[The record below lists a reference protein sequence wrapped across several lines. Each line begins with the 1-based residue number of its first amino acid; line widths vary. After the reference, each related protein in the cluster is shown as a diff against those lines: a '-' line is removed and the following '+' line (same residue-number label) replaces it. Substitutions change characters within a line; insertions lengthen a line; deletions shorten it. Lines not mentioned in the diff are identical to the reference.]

1 MALLVL
7 SRQGVDLDRAVDF
20 SLDLGQIL
28 RTQGQTAS
36 RDPRSETSV
45 VLHWRG
51 PRVPGVEARLRH
63 ALAQGYRGCNSFIFL
78 SFGRCILDACGDI
91 SAGPDEI
98 RIVLGAFSCFTNLFY
113 FVVCYQ
119 SWGLEQILGPLD
131 LLRGMISPPFRERIY
146 PKAS

>member
-28 RTQGQTAS
+28 RTHGQAAS

-51 PRVPGVEARLRH
+51 PRVPSVEVRLRH
-63 ALAQGYRGCNSFIFL
+63 ALVQGYCGCNSFIFL
-78 SFGRCILDACGDI
+78 SFGSCILDAC
-91 SAGPDEI
+91 
-98 RIVLGAFSCFTNLFY
+98 
-113 FVVCYQ
+113 
-119 SWGLEQILGPLD
+119 
-131 LLRGMISPPFRERIY
+131 
-146 PKAS
+146 